1 MLLDKLLTF
10 SDGQTVA
17 TAVSEH
23 VLDLTDQGDDIHRRL
38 NVFAKVDGGAVA
50 GGTGL
55 AATLQ
60 TSADNSAWGDIATY
74 PARTL
79 AQVQADGWIVPPQ
92 ALPAGLKRYARMS
105 YTATGAFTGPGKIV
119 AGITASL
126 DHKKQ

>member
-17 TAVSEH
+17 TVVSEH

-50 GGTGL
+50 GGTSL
-55 AATLQ
+55 AAKLQ
-60 TSADNSAWGDIATY
+60 TSADNAAWEDIATY

-92 ALPAGLKRYARMS
+92 ALPAGLKRYLRMS
-105 YTATGAFTGPGKIV
+105 YTATGAFTGPGRIV

-126 DHKKQ
+126 DHN